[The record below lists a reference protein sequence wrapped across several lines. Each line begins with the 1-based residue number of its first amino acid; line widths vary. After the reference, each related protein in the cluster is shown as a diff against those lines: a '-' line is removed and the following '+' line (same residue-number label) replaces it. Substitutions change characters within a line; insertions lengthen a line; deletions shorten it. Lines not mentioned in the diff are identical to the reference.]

1 MPWIQS
7 GKKGDQILKKSE
19 TVCISLLLL
28 LFISGC
34 GSSQQASQA
43 SHADKKHGVS
53 VVKVKPKVITDK
65 AHKTNDATKATST
78 SVNASSQ
85 STKITSQQ
93 RGATTMNLNEIS
105 QGSYGSL
112 LGDWKEVAS
121 SVNKHDTKGDVWQSP
136 EAGAKLTVKDTKIS
150 DGEMAL
156 ASGKF
161 EDANGDEE
169 AVTTTIKQEKGALHI
184 DGDIGAAAVTY
195 WFYPKGV
202 AISGWG
208 DNVPATIKTD
218 TERIITRT
226 SNNSYVKVFERQTTA
241 ANTGNRKST
250 MALGQIKTGDYSSLN
265 GTWQNG
271 QGNQIKIH
279 NQRMK
284 FSDFGL
290 TQDATPGTITK
301 LKMDVPSLDDQQGNS
316 KTVDGLKYHQ
326 QLTYQTSN
334 GASMLQGSF
343 SISGSS
349 GGLYD
354 VVFMPGGNNADLNN
368 GDSSRDRIAA
378 LGMQNDPQNIPSDK
392 IYYRSN

>member
-1 MPWIQS
+1 M
-7 GKKGDQILKKSE
+7 KKSE

-169 AVTTTIKQEKGALHI
+169 AVTTTIK
-184 DGDIGAAAVTY
+184 
-195 WFYPKGV
+195 
-202 AISGWG
+202 
-208 DNVPATIKTD
+208 
-218 TERIITRT
+218 
-226 SNNSYVKVFERQTTA
+226 
-241 ANTGNRKST
+241 
-250 MALGQIKTGDYSSLN
+250 
-265 GTWQNG
+265 
-271 QGNQIKIH
+271 
-279 NQRMK
+279 
-284 FSDFGL
+284 
-290 TQDATPGTITK
+290 
-301 LKMDVPSLDDQQGNS
+301 
-316 KTVDGLKYHQ
+316 
-326 QLTYQTSN
+326 
-334 GASMLQGSF
+334 
-343 SISGSS
+343 
-349 GGLYD
+349 
-354 VVFMPGGNNADLNN
+354 
-368 GDSSRDRIAA
+368 
-378 LGMQNDPQNIPSDK
+378 
-392 IYYRSN
+392 

>member
-1 MPWIQS
+1 M
-7 GKKGDQILKKSE
+7 
-19 TVCISLLLL
+19 
-28 LFISGC
+28 
-34 GSSQQASQA
+34 
-43 SHADKKHGVS
+43 
-53 VVKVKPKVITDK
+53 
-65 AHKTNDATKATST
+65 
-78 SVNASSQ
+78 
-85 STKITSQQ
+85 
-93 RGATTMNLNEIS
+93 
-105 QGSYGSL
+105 

-184 DGDIGAAAVTY
+184 DCDIGAAAVMY

-343 SISGSS
+343 SI
-349 GGLYD
+349 
-354 VVFMPGGNNADLNN
+354 
-368 GDSSRDRIAA
+368 
-378 LGMQNDPQNIPSDK
+378 
-392 IYYRSN
+392 